1 MKQILT
7 WMAFALCC
15 GAHAQITY
23 PYNPD
28 GNADSL
34 IGASDI
40 QDLLSNYGLP
50 FSPGEIMVSGESLFD
65 LLTNMQARIDSL
77 DAELQGFSFVGLNA
91 NKSLGCCPCTGQN
104 TSYTEQST
112 FEVLGATKLLF
123 EFDYTSSSN
132 PYGNGSGN
140 SSNTWVNQFELELT
154 NDDSGE
160 VVPMAWN
167 GVGYVGYDIL
177 EAGTYNLKGTGT
189 MSGSSNIGTCFNA
202 SQNWRLVRI
211 R

>member
-1 MKQILT
+1 
-7 WMAFALCC
+7 MALAICF

-50 FSPGEIMVSGESLFD
+50 FSPGEIMISGESLFD

-91 NKSLGCCPCTGQN
+91 NKSLSCCPCTGQN

-132 PYGNGSGN
+132 PYGNGWGN

-160 VVPMAWN
+160 VVPMSWN